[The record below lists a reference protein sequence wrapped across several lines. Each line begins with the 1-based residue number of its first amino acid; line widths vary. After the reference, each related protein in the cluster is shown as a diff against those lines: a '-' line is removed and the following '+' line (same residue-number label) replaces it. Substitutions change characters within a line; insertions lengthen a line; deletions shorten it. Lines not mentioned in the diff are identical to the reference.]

1 MKKFLLSLFLLLT
14 AVVSRAYDFKV
25 DGIYYQIMFS
35 EEQSVAV
42 TYKGYDYKEKYSDS
56 VIIPESVTYG
66 DVTYKVIEIGVNAF
80 YNCYMLTSVSIPD
93 GVTRIGGSAF
103 EACYKLTSV
112 TIPNS
117 VVVFEKRAFYNCE
130 QITSVTIPDGVTWIV
145 ESVFSGCKALTS
157 ISIPNSVYMIGQN
170 AFSNC
175 INLISVSIGN
185 GVTTIEKST
194 FQGCSA
200 LTSLTFGNG
209 VTKIDNSA
217 FYNCESLS
225 TVIIPNSVTTIGYYA
240 FQNCSALSSLTIGN
254 SVKAI
259 GGSAFQNCSVL
270 KDVYCLAEHVPSAGR
285 SFSNQDISS
294 AILHVPATSL
304 EAYSTKYP
312 WSDFGQIVALGE
324 GDGIEQ
330 LTSEEDNPAFANPI
344 YYDLNGRRTTKMQK
358 GINLLRSADGRVKKV
373 IRSRE

>member
-170 AFSNC
+170 AFSRC
-175 INLISVSIGN
+175 I
-185 GVTTIEKST
+185 
-194 FQGCSA
+194 
-200 LTSLTFGNG
+200 
-209 VTKIDNSA
+209 
-217 FYNCESLS
+217 
-225 TVIIPNSVTTIGYYA
+225 
-240 FQNCSALSSLTIGN
+240 
-254 SVKAI
+254 
-259 GGSAFQNCSVL
+259 
-270 KDVYCLAEHVPSAGR
+270 
-285 SFSNQDISS
+285 
-294 AILHVPATSL
+294 
-304 EAYSTKYP
+304 
-312 WSDFGQIVALGE
+312 
-324 GDGIEQ
+324 
-330 LTSEEDNPAFANPI
+330 
-344 YYDLNGRRTTKMQK
+344 
-358 GINLLRSADGRVKKV
+358 
-373 IRSRE
+373 